1 VRHLCLSADAS
12 LKSEDLLTKHVE
24 AIGSAEARTSAWT
37 RMVQGGAVYRILVGG
52 GGRPEG
58 KTRVV
63 RAKSKSVVLGQA
75 SGH

>member
-1 VRHLCLSADAS
+1 
-12 LKSEDLLTKHVE
+12 
-24 AIGSAEARTSAWT
+24 
-37 RMVQGGAVYRILVGG
+37 MVQGGAVYRILVGG